1 MITVIAKATLPP
13 GAWDKARPALAAM
26 VRATREE
33 AGCLDYALCQDLVD
47 PDTLRAVEHWESL
60 AALKAHFGTPHMAAF
75 REAIG
80 EIGPLDLTVEMFEAD
95 PQPLP
100 DV

>member
-1 MITVIAKATLPP
+1 MITVIAKAILPP
-13 GAWDKARPALAAM
+13 GAWDTARPAFAAM
-26 VRATREE
+26 VEATRKE

-60 AALKAHFGTPHMAAF
+60 ADLKAHFETPHMADF

-80 EIGPLDLTVEMFEAD
+80 DIGPLDLSVELFEAD

-100 DV
+100 DL